1 MVEEKNTEMEQKKAM
16 MQQEIEISKSL
27 GKIKHKVAVM
37 SGKGGVGKS
46 MVTVN
51 LAAAFAKNGLKTGIL
66 DADLHGPNIP
76 NMFGINDAK
85 LLISENNKLLP
96 AEAENGI
103 KLISADLL
111 LPTNDTPIIWRG
123 PKKAGAIRQ
132 FISDAEWGNLDVL
145 LIDNPPGTGDEPLTV
160 LQTIPDI
167 DGVVIVTTPQSVSL
181 EDVEKCISMANL
193 LKIKI
198 FGIVENMSGFICPE
212 CETETDI
219 FGKGGGEKIAKKF
232 DIPFLGSIPLDVE
245 TYQSSEEGKSIIQKN
260 PDSKVSQK
268 LIAIAEK
275 VENEFK

>member
-123 PKKAGAIRQ
+123 PKKSGAIRQ

-160 LQTIPDI
+160 LQTIPEI

-275 VENEFK
+275 VEKEFK